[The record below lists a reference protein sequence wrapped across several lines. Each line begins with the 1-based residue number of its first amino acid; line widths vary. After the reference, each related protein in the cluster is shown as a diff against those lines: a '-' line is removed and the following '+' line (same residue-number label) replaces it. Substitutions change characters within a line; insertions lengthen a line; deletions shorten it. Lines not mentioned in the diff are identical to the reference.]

1 MTKVLKIQLYEN
13 LYEMEALPGKMGGVA
28 EAAGS
33 SSPVAQSTALSFEQQ
48 KELLLLQMEHEKLKH
63 RMAIGKFEEI

>member
-1 MTKVLKIQLYEN
+1 
-13 LYEMEALPGKMGGVA
+13 MGGVA

-48 KELLLLQMEHEKLKH
+48 EALLLLQMGHEKLKH
-63 RMAIGKFEEI
+63 RMEVEKSEKRRSDS